1 MPNTE
6 GRWRSFISIWAG
18 SPPQKVFDI
27 LQRDVSEEAFY
38 DKPSW
43 GDPESDAC
51 NAPLSQPA
59 CSFSHLFF
67 QLGWGFLLSLC
78 VLHSPFA
85 RERERPASTLC
96 SLCKI
101 YGSVWGNIPTVAA
114 KKSQVWEVFRL
125 GTQKQERTVCSM
137 GRLYMDV
144 QSIHKSDR
152 SKTLQATQDRMR
164 TWLRKTTIWKCRK
177 TPLIKCVLVTVVS
190 LTMWWVKLV
199 FSAQYLVSEA
209 ATAFSRAD

>member
-85 RERERPASTLC
+85 RERERDQRVHFVLC
-96 SLCKI
+96 VKYMALCEEI
-101 YGSVWGNIPTVAA
+101 FRQLRPRNP
-114 KKSQVWEVFRL
+114 KSEKFFGLAHRSRNVQCAVWEGFIWTFRAFTRVIEVKHYKQLKTEWEL
-125 GTQKQERTVCSM
+125 GCAKQQFGSA
-137 GRLYMDV
+137 G
-144 QSIHKSDR
+144 K
-152 SKTLQATQDRMR
+152 
-164 TWLRKTTIWKCRK
+164 
-177 TPLIKCVLVTVVS
+177 PL
-190 LTMWWVKLV
+190 
-199 FSAQYLVSEA
+199 
-209 ATAFSRAD
+209 